1 MTRSSFF
8 FSLENFVRMR
18 KKSKSGKKALA
29 ASKAKTRATPN
40 SQPNEPIDTNDF
52 EFQDED
58 LDILNEYGDSLRF
71 LTGFTPKDLEKYEL
85 TFFLILCRNPEKLKV
100 PARVELSLDDAGE
113 EDELVEVTENN
124 DRESDTESSSSLSQD
139 SEDDEYHREAK
150 KAVDADVDY
159 EARISTLDSD
169 KWIRQEPISR
179 LPIKSD
185 SGKIIPVN
193 TPLVVDRVEDD
204 KFAYQ
209 EEKRSRLAKKDPNQ
223 RNREIPTK
231 NVTADADISE
241 ETMASSDN
249 ATGALKSFS
258 DKRER
263 MAEIAMLITS
273 NPEKHVFSPY
283 HY

>member
-1 MTRSSFF
+1 M
-8 FSLENFVRMR
+8 
-18 KKSKSGKKALA
+18 
-29 ASKAKTRATPN
+29 
-40 SQPNEPIDTNDF
+40 
-52 EFQDED
+52 
-58 LDILNEYGDSLRF
+58 
-71 LTGFTPKDLEKYEL
+71 
-85 TFFLILCRNPEKLKV
+85 
-100 PARVELSLDDAGE
+100 
-113 EDELVEVTENN
+113 EVTENN